1 MSENRLLDE
10 ALKIRRK
17 RFAMKIGYN
26 LTALI
31 VGIIGF
37 GGMWY
42 FYGWKAALFILLILW
57 ANNLSNTSKEL

>member
-17 RFAMKIGYN
+17 RFAMKLGYR
-26 LTALI
+26 LTAMI
-31 VGIIGF
+31 VGFIGF

-42 FYGWKAALFILLILW
+42 FYGWKASIFIFLVIW
-57 ANNLSNTSKEL
+57 ANNMSNTSNEL